1 MESIKEDSL
10 VENHILNRSRF
21 SFSINNSF
29 LLIAIAISMCALFWN
44 LGMHPDFFFRWV
56 EHAIH
61 PTVDNFLNIND
72 TPNGITWYWTDMYQH
87 GAYRSPVY
95 SVLIGTGMK
104 AFGFSLLGVRI
115 VPTIFSFISLLMLFF
130 AYRECF
136 SNRFAFIN
144 IALISTAP
152 YYLIFARSGSIN
164 SMSLSFAIIASCLTL
179 MLVSKPRS
187 FVIAFMAG
195 IAVALL
201 PYCYVIVRP
210 IPLLL
215 IIIVIF
221 NVSRI
226 KRAHLIL
233 FFIPIC
239 LIIAVQF
246 SSPKNWHPI
255 KLYFSAKGESMAA
268 LPRDSETGEVAFTQV
283 VEKIAD
289 NILVIG
295 NQLIGLNERDKFW
308 NVDIAKSYASYKSVI
323 YPKFLV
329 PLFITGF
336 ILSLYE
342 IFKVR
347 SRGHLILLLVFGLAL
362 TPGLM
367 AKIGKPTSVRLM
379 LVVIPLYFYISLAVD
394 RLFTYLNLKIKWK
407 RQYIKRSLN
416 SLLMLA
422 AAGIVFYQC
431 WNFFSYPKTFHE
443 EKGLRASA
451 YHLHETI
458 IESLEENREAN
469 ILVYEFGPFFS
480 HSYTL
485 IKLAGDRDFHD
496 KIRSEQIVLYK
507 ASKNRKKIELLLEE
521 DYFDLFLSSGLGI
534 GDLKLKGLVAKDSIE
549 VNGVKK
555 YSLK

>member
-10 VENHILNRSRF
+10 AANHILNRSRF
-21 SFSINNSF
+21 SFLINNSF

-44 LGMHPDFFFRWV
+44 LGMHPNFFFPWV

-72 TPNGITWYWTDMYQH
+72 TPDGITWYWTDMYQH

-115 VPTIFSFISLLMLFF
+115 VPTIFSFISLLILFF
-130 AYRECF
+130 AYRKYF
-136 SNRFAFIN
+136 SNLFAFIN

-164 SMSLSFAIIASCLTL
+164 NMSLSFTIIASCLTL
-179 MLVSKPRS
+179 MLVSKSRS

-195 IAVALL
+195 VAVALL

-239 LIIAVQF
+239 LIFAVQF
-246 SSPKNWHPI
+246 SSPRHPI

-295 NQLIGLNERDKFW
+295 NHLIGLNERDKFW
-308 NVDIAKSYASYKSVI
+308 NVDIAKSYSSEKSVI

-342 IFKVR
+342 IFKAR
-347 SRGHLILLLVFGLAL
+347 SREHLILLLFFGLAI

-367 AKIGKPTSVRLM
+367 AKIGKPTSVRLS
-379 LVVIPLYFYISLAVD
+379 LAVIPIYFYISFAVD
-394 RLFTYLNLKIKWK
+394 RFFTYLNLKIKWK
-407 RQYIKRSLN
+407 RQYIKWSLN

-431 WNFFSYPKTFHE
+431 WNFFSYQKTSYE
-443 EKGLRASA
+443 EKGLRESA
-451 YHLHETI
+451 YHLHEAI
-458 IESLEENREAN
+458 KGSLEENREAN
-469 ILVYEFGPFFS
+469 ILVYDLGPFFTN
-480 HSYTL
+480 SYTL
-485 IKLAGDRDFHD
+485 LNLAGDRDFHD
-496 KIRSEQIVLYK
+496 KIRSGQIVLFK
-507 ASKNRKKIELLLEE
+507 ARKNRKKIELLLEK
-521 DYFDLFLSSGLGI
+521 DYFDLLLSSGFEI
-534 GDLKLKGLVAKDSIE
+534 GDVRLNGLVAKDFIE